1 MQSGDLPVVPSPL
14 AQSHS
19 WSHKR
24 VLTAHVLPNRT
35 ELAVDTHDCLWL
47 LTQGCERGRAWHLK
61 QSPPAH
67 GGATVAVEHLVRN
80 AAHFVVVVPR
90 QLGAGTDVPETG
102 GDWSGVAKATHNID
116 TNNAAQLVNRHQPE
130 ATQRR
135 HKMSLKH
142 METGRARAMQSN
154 KNALLSS
161 QRGSARQI
169 STHHGLLNSVLAQD
183 VGRSGQ
189 SYAQQ
194 PHQQQQQQ
202 QQCSAQLINHPQS
215 EAACHVITGVL
226 LSLAG
231 TSRLRQNVCCVKAF
245 HIRIPFSH
253 SN

>member
-1 MQSGDLPVVPSPL
+1 MGSVNRFSTATTDPPYHRGFFLSAQLGDLAFMGSVNRFSTATTAPPSNLLTASVPVSPDTHTNSYKQLQSLSKSIPCLICEVWSAKSDPRADPTTHWTPVQSGDLPVVPSPL

-24 VLTAHVLPNRT
+24 VLTAHVPPNRT

-116 TNNAAQLVNRHQPE
+116 TNNTAQLVNRHQPE
-130 ATQRR
+130 ATQRWVP
-135 HKMSLKH
+135 
-142 METGRARAMQSN
+142 ETYGDW
-154 KNALLSS
+154 K
-161 QRGSARQI
+161 
-169 STHHGLLNSVLAQD
+169 
-183 VGRSGQ
+183 GQ
-189 SYAQQ
+189 GYAK
-194 PHQQQQQQ
+194 QQQR
-202 QQCSAQLINHPQS
+202 SA
-215 EAACHVITGVL
+215 
-226 LSLAG
+226 
-231 TSRLRQNVCCVKAF
+231 
-245 HIRIPFSH
+245 
-253 SN
+253 